1 MVAAIGASPAAAS
14 AAYSSGVARI
24 PAAGL
29 EAQLVRYQKELADC
43 VNCDSAKTPEG
54 KAQIETISNKIS
66 EVRARIDEI
75 DIPQPAAASTS
86 IDAGSGAAPASSNP
100 ENKPD
105 IKSPS
110 APRQTDSTVGSIVNL
125 FA

>member
-1 MVAAIGASPAAAS
+1 MVAAIGSAS
-14 AAYSSGVARI
+14 AAYGGGVTRT

-43 VNCDSAKTPEG
+43 VNCESAKTPEG
-54 KAQIETISNKIS
+54 KERIQTISNKIS

-75 DIPQPAAASTS
+75 DSSQPAASRAS
-86 IDAGSGAAPASSNP
+86 INAAGSATSSHVDNKADPLPPAAARPG
-100 ENKPD
+100 
-105 IKSPS
+105 
-110 APRQTDSTVGSIVNL
+110 DSTVGSIVNL

>member
-1 MVAAIGASPAAAS
+1 MVAAIGSAS
-14 AAYSSGVARI
+14 AAAYSGVART

-29 EAQLVRYQKELADC
+29 EAQLARYQKELADC

-54 KAQIETISNKIS
+54 KEQIQAISNKIS

-75 DIPQPAAASTS
+75 DSAQPAASRASINAGGGARSS
-86 IDAGSGAAPASSNP
+86 IPDDKADPLPPAAAR
-100 ENKPD
+100 
-105 IKSPS
+105 PS
-110 APRQTDSTVGSIVNL
+110 DSTVGSIVNL